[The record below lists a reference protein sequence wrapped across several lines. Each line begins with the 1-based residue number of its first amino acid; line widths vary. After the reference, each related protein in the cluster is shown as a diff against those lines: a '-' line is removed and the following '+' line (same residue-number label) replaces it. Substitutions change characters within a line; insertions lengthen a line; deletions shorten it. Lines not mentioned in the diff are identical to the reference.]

1 MPPPTAYPGVALGP
15 SSKYAPGP
23 GTHVH
28 EGQIYASLAG
38 SVITTPSS
46 TPTAAPKPGPT
57 KSQPPPLPQ
66 LSVARPA
73 PHPGIPSRLV
83 SATNTLPA
91 VNDVVLARVARLQT
105 RQITVAILV
114 VGEAVC
120 ADSFAG
126 VVRKED
132 VRGWEVDRVV
142 LGEGFRV
149 GDVIRGVVVSGAAFL
164 FLVDLRRMR
173 EIAGGSHGVPIS
185 LGDQASYYLSTARNE
200 LGVIMATSEDGNT
213 MYPIS
218 WKEFRDP
225 VTGRTESR
233 KVAKP
238 F

>member
-1 MPPPTAYPGVALGP
+1 MPPTTAHPGLLLGP
-15 SSKYAPGP
+15 SSAYIPGP
-23 GTHVH
+23 GTYLHASH
-28 EGQIYASLAG
+28 IYATLAG
-38 SVITTPSS
+38 SLSI
-46 TPTAAPKPGPT
+46 AR
-57 KSQPPPLPQ
+57 PPP
-66 LSVARPA
+66 R
-73 PHPGIPSRLV
+73 PGIPSRLV
-83 SATNTLPA
+83 TATNALPA
-91 VNDVVLARVARLQT
+91 VNDVVLARVTRLQS
-105 RQITVAILV
+105 RQVTVAILV
-114 VGEAVC
+114 VGKTVC
-120 ADSFAG
+120 ADAFAG
-126 VVRKED
+126 VVRRED

-149 GDVIRGVVVSGAAFL
+149 GDVVRGVV
-164 FLVDLRRMR
+164 
-173 EIAGGSHGVPIS
+173 IS

>member
-1 MPPPTAYPGVALGP
+1 MPPTTAHPGLPLGP
-15 SSKYAPGP
+15 AFAFTPGP
-23 GTHVH
+23 GTYTHNYH
-28 EGQIYASLAG
+28 IHATLAG
-38 SVITTPSS
+38 AVLT
-46 TPTAAPKPGPT
+46 TPTAGST
-57 KSQPPPLPQ
+57 KPQ
-66 LSVARPA
+66 LSVARPPRRA
-73 PHPGIPSRLV
+73 GIPSRLV
-83 SATNTLPA
+83 AATNALPA
-91 VNDVVLARVARLQT
+91 VNDIVLARVTRLQT
-105 RQITVAILV
+105 PQITVAILV
-114 VGEAVC
+114 VGETVC
-120 ADSFAG
+120 ADSFVG

-149 GDVIRGVVVSGAAFL
+149 GDVLRGVV
-164 FLVDLRRMR
+164 
-173 EIAGGSHGVPIS
+173 IS

-200 LGVIMATSEDGNT
+200 LGVILATSEDGNT